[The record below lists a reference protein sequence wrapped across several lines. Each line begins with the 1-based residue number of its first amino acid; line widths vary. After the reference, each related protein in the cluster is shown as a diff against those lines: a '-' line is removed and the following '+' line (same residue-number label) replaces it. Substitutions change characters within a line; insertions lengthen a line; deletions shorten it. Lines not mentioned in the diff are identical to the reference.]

1 MAHKIL
7 RLAIRHQTA
16 VELTASRGFTE
27 IAPLTTTLL
36 CSHWNSSVCP
46 EKCPPVLDYLQD
58 IVNLSSDESPL
69 NKIIIC
75 DPFQLESE

>member
-1 MAHKIL
+1 MAAARLFGSQSERTEKERMAHKIL
-7 RLAIRHQTA
+7 RRAIRHQTA

-27 IAPLTTTLL
+27 IAPLTKALL

-58 IVNLSSDESPL
+58 IVN
-69 NKIIIC
+69 
-75 DPFQLESE
+75 